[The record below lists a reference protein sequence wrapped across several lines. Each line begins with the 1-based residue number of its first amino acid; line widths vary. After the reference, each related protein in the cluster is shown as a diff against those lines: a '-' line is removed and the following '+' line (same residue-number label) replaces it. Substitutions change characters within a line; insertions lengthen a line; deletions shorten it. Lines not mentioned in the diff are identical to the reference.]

1 MTGNLSVAVTTES
14 VDDVTRTASTS
25 PSSPRGIE
33 FYFQWAV
40 VVVGLAGAAANALI
54 LYAMVASRQHT
65 KHVLIF
71 NQNVCDFF
79 SSLFLVIT
87 YAVKLCNIYLVGS
100 AGYWFCMLVVSEY
113 LVWLPGLAS
122 KTNLF
127 FITIERYLKAVFPVW
142 SKNNLH
148 RWMIYV
154 AMALAWI
161 SSVVHITS
169 LTFPTSEV
177 IDGVC
182 NAYVVFKSRTA
193 QMAYGIF
200 YFSSYYVIELS
211 IFIFCYGH
219 ILIAILVLVLLVLFV
234 LCFCPCPC
242 CSCSYSSYFCSS
254 SSCSCSRSCCFF
266 SFSRSFSSFCSSSSC
281 SCSFSFCFYSC
292 CCCGCSCS
300 SFLLFVLILVVVLLL
315 FVLVVVLLVLV
326 LFVLVVVLFEEE
338 GEEEQK
344 AKTRTRRTRKRRR
357 TTTRTKRSRTT
368 TRIKT
373 FFLLLFFSFPLLPL
387 SDSLLL
393 LFTFL
398 FFSSFSLLPLLPSF
412 CSSLSFSLSSSSTSV
427 ACPVMECCRVT
438 GISLG

>member
-79 SSLFLVIT
+79 GSLSLVIT

-100 AGYWFCMLVVSEY
+100 AGYWFCMLVVGEY
-113 LVWLPGLAS
+113 LVWLPALAS
-122 KTNLF
+122 KTNIF
-127 FITIERYLKAVFPVW
+127 FITIERYLKVVSPVW
-142 SKNNLH
+142 SKKNL
-148 RWMIYV
+148 RKWMIYV
-154 AMALAWI
+154 ALALAWI
-161 SSVVHITS
+161 SSFVHITS

-182 NAYVVFKSRTA
+182 HAYVVFKSRTA

-200 YFSSYYVIELS
+200 SFSAYYVIQLS
-211 IFIFCYGH
+211 TFIFCYGR

-234 LCFCPCPC
+234 LCFCPCSC
-242 CSCSYSSYFCSS
+242 CSCLLFFVLVLVLVLLILLLVVVLVLVVLF
-254 SSCSCSRSCCFF
+254 FF
-266 SFSRSFSSFCSSSSC
+266 SFFF
-281 SCSFSFCFYSC
+281 FFLFLFLFFLFYSF

-300 SFLLFVLILVVVLLL
+300 SFHLFVFILVVVVVVLFLL
-315 FVLVVVLLVLV
+315 FVLVVVLLFLVLLVLV
-326 LFVLVVVLFEEE
+326 FVPFV
-338 GEEEQK
+338 
-344 AKTRTRRTRKRRR
+344 R
-357 TTTRTKRSRTT
+357 
-368 TRIKT
+368 
-373 FFLLLFFSFPLLPL
+373 LLLLLLPSSSSSCFSSSSL
-387 SDSLLL
+387 PVPCVLLLL
-393 LFTFL
+393 LFLFLPLFVSPFLFL
-398 FFSSFSLLPLLPSF
+398 FFFSFFSGVPSDGVLPCRQSA
-412 CSSLSFSLSSSSTSV
+412 LSPHFSRLSGSREV
-427 ACPVMECCRVT
+427 D
-438 GISLG
+438 